1 VKSKRDPL
9 LPMTQLLEEFLDLI
23 FWRLNAILD
32 QKDISTLEW
41 AFMQRALHRDG
52 RGVPFS
58 SIMKATRQSK
68 DNVRRAA
75 DSLRRHGRGVV
86 TPDPEDRRARLFKLT
101 PRGKSLTRHIKAR
114 FDQDVLRLLGARHF
128 VSRRVSDFNR
138 HLWHAT
144 GFLKS
149 GDLADAVL
157 KAYRDEN
164 RREIPDD
171 TPLQLR
177 NENLEQLAWIK
188 EDNPEEPWF

>member
-1 VKSKRDPL
+1 
-9 LPMTQLLEEFLDLI
+9 MTQLLEEFLDLI

-32 QKDISTLEW
+32 QKDVSTLEW
-41 AFMQRALHRDG
+41 AFMQGALYRGG

-58 SIMKATRQSK
+58 SIMKATGQSK

-75 DSLRRHGRGVV
+75 DSLQRQRMGRV
-86 TPDPEDRRARLFKLT
+86 TPDPEDRRARLFKLS
-101 PRGKSLTRHIKAR
+101 PRGESRTRHIKAA
-114 FDQDVLRLLGARHF
+114 FEQEMLRLLGARHL
-128 VSRRVSDFNR
+128 VSRRVRDFNR

-164 RREIPDD
+164 RRAFPDD
-171 TPLQLR
+171 TPAHLR
-177 NENLEQLAWIK
+177 NETPAKSVWIK
-188 EDNPEEPWF
+188 EDNPEELPF